1 MENTVMYNGKYFI
14 VQWKIPYCTMENTV
28 IYNEKYCNVEWEI
41 L

>member
-1 MENTVMYNGKYFI
+1 MYNGKYFI
-14 VQWKIPYCTMENTV
+14 VQWKIVNTV